1 MTAQQRDTTR
11 GARFL
16 LAAASILL
24 CAALAATAIRGAQ
37 QEAPV
42 GLESADMRKIDA
54 VLARLHGIHSKPSH
68 HHTEDAHDSD
78 SDSSSDSLSDD
89 DSSRKAQLH
98 SHAVKHAQA
107 SKGESNALAAMEAA
121 TQGLNTVDH
130 KDAAKEQQKQKIIAQ
145 KMKALE
151 DKINKDFHKVTAM
164 G

>member
-107 SKGESNALAAMEAA
+107 SKGESNALAVRAPPAA
-121 TQGLNTVDH
+121 CLPAELVR
-130 KDAAKEQQKQKIIAQ
+130 IS
-145 KMKALE
+145 ALTCSSCRATCVNE
-151 DKINKDFHKVTAM
+151 R
-164 G
+164 